1 MDHVGEHVDL
11 DLVVRGQARPRLVEM
26 LALVPHA
33 RLMAPRGRRVMMA
46 VVRLLI
52 AIVLC
57 AGCSDIVDF
66 DITQPVPEQRVQ
78 GSPLPGPLAT
88 LFPLPLDL
96 DLSTKIREQDSG
108 PIDSIMIASLVLTI
122 TDAARPSGDT
132 DDWSFVESIHVF
144 VKSSKQGSSLP
155 RVEIANVG
163 APGAVTTLT
172 FQVADVNIKPY
183 VDEGSVVESEGRG
196 TLPLDDVSYNGSA
209 VFTVHP
215 L

>member
-1 MDHVGEHVDL
+1 M
-11 DLVVRGQARPRLVEM
+11 AR
-26 LALVPHA
+26 
-33 RLMAPRGRRVMMA
+33 RGRRIKIA
-46 VVRLLI
+46 LVRLPI

-57 AGCSDIVDF
+57 AGCSDIIDF

-78 GSPLPGPLAT
+78 GSPLPGPLAA

-96 DLSTKIREQDSG
+96 DLSAKIKEQDSG
-108 PIDSIMIASLVLTI
+108 PIDSITIESLSLTI
-122 TDAARPSGDT
+122 TDAARPGGDA

-144 VKSSKQGSSLP
+144 VKSSRQGSTLP

-172 FQVADVNIKPY
+172 FQVTDVNIKPY
-183 VDEGSVVESEGRG
+183 VDEGSIVESEGRG
-196 TLPLDDVSYNGSA
+196 MLPPDDVSYSGSA